1 MTALLTTDLLDA
13 NEALI
18 QSEQL
23 RVLAPMFQRYGGK
36 AAFAGKIVTLK
47 IFEDNSLV
55 RTLLAEPGAG

>member
-36 AAFAGKIVTLK
+36 AAFAGKIVRLK
-47 IFEDNSLV
+47 SFADN
-55 RTLLAEPGAG
+55 